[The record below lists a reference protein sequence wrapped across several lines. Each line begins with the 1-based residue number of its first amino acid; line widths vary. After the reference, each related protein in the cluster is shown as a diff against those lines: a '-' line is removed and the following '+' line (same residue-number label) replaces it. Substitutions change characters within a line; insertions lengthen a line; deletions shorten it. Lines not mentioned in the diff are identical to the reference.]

1 MTGPHIGVVTPVY
14 NEQECL
20 FQLRD
25 RLRAVLE
32 ALHLPYDVYLIDD
45 GSTDSTPAI
54 LKRFVE
60 EDGRWNGVTLARN
73 FGHQAAITAGLSIAR
88 GDVIVVMDAD
98 LQDEPEAIPTLL
110 EQWRRGYDT
119 IYAIRTKRKEGMV
132 RRMTYWLFY
141 RVLNGLSP
149 HPLPVDAGD
158 FCLMSRRVVDALNS
172 LPENGRFVRGLRAWV
187 GFRQIGVEVERNAR
201 VAGTPKYT
209 LAKLIRLAA
218 DGILDFSWGPLRA
231 VSAFGFLS
239 MIAALAYLVVIL
251 VMKFR
256 GQIEI
261 VGWTSV
267 IFLVVWFG
275 GMTLMSLG
283 VMGEYLGRTYIEV
296 KRRPTFIIA
305 ETTDRVAPDGHATPA
320 RSMPV
325 SSTGREHPGGGYAT
339 PIPLSPGH
347 GVGVRHGSE

>member
-1 MTGPHIGVVTPVY
+1 MTEPHIGVVTPVY

-25 RLRAVLE
+25 RLRVVLE

-54 LKRFVE
+54 LQRFAE
-60 EDGRWNGVTLARN
+60 EDGRWHGVTLARN
-73 FGHQAAITAGLSIAR
+73 FGHQAAISAGLSIAR

-98 LQDEPEAIPTLL
+98 LQDKPEAIPTLL

-149 HPLPVDAGD
+149 HTLPVDAGD
-158 FCLMSRRVVDALNS
+158 FCLMSRRVVDALNA
-172 LPENGRFVRGLRAWV
+172 LPETGRFVRGLRAWV

-256 GQIEI
+256 GQIEV

-275 GMTLMSLG
+275 GLTLTSLG
-283 VMGEYLGRTYIEV
+283 VMGEYLGRAYLEV

-305 ETTDRVAPDGHATPA
+305 ETTDRLAPDGHATPA

-325 SSTGREHPGGGYAT
+325 SRTGREHPGGGYAT
-339 PIPLSPGH
+339 TTPLSPGH
-347 GVGVRHGSE
+347 RVVVQHGSE